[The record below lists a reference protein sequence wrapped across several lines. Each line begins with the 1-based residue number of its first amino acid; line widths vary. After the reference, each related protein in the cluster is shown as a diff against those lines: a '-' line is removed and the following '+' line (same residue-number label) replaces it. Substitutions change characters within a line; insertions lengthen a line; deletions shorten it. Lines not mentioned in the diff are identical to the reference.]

1 MADQISACDFWS
13 FWLGNSWFDQPSTEG
28 KSNTK
33 FSNVLFFTITMFLA
47 VLETVKS
54 LIYQL
59 LPPVFALIS
68 WHLEETHREEDY
80 CVHCCIYFAAQ
91 CARS

>member
-1 MADQISACDFWS
+1 MADQMLCFFGPFGLEI
-13 FWLGNSWFDQPSTEG
+13 LGLTNRRLKG
-28 KSNTK
+28 KQYE
-33 FSNVLFFTITMFLA
+33 VLKCVALDNNDVLA

-68 WHLEETHREEDY
+68 WHLEETHREEVY
-80 CVHCCIYFAAQ
+80 CVHCCSYFAAQ